1 MADGQLPEHVR
12 QFLDAPRAAVVGWLR
27 RDGGPATAPVWYR
40 FADDEVQLS
49 MAADGRRA
57 AQLQRDPRLSLSVLG
72 DSWYAQVTLECR
84 VQRFVDDADFAV
96 IDGLSRHYRGEPYP
110 DHETP
115 SLAVFAAVQRWH
127 SFGEI

>member
-1 MADGQLPEHVR
+1 MCLRPVGLVTPYESPEYSIEST
-12 QFLDAPRAAVVGWLR
+12 P
-27 RDGGPATAPVWYR
+27 
-40 FADDEVQLS
+40 E
-49 MAADGRRA
+49 
-57 AQLQRDPRLSLSVLG
+57 SLS
-72 DSWYAQVTLECR
+72 DEKAR
-84 VQRFVDDADFAV
+84 VRFTV